1 MFSRKAR
8 RELFWIL
15 FFLCCL
21 PLMYFMIFGD
31 GGLMHLREYRKE
43 LVKAQLV
50 NNRLKKDHNLHLQKI
65 HKLKNDSHEIERIAR
80 EHYNLAR
87 PGDIIINLQNKQ

>member
-15 FFLCCL
+15 FSLCCF
-21 PLMYFMIFGD
+21 PLMYFMIFGN
-31 GGLMHLREYRKE
+31 GGLINLREYQKE
-43 LVKAQLV
+43 LVKSQLA
-50 NNRLKKDHNLHLQKI
+50 NNRLRQEHNLNLQKI
-65 HKLKNDSHEIERIAR
+65 YKLKTDSHEIERIAR